1 MKILLPTIILLGSPL
16 IATANPFQ
24 QQGMEEPGYS
34 QVTIIGGLK
43 QTIFEEKEGGGGG
56 GHPVSG
62 SGSDVAPAPYVY
74 GSNPNY
80 LSEKEGG
87 GGGGHPVSGSGSDIA
102 PAPNQYGSNPSYL
115 SEKEGGGGGGH
126 PVSGSGS
133 DISSD
138 FLTIIHLSAPNYA
151 DVIAELEAGELQ
163 LSFGNSLV
171 TFRKIEEQNGQ
182 IILESNHGDLVLIT
196 LVTDRSNETNG
207 RLHIGIGSGL
217 VTLSLQD

>member
-62 SGSDVAPAPYVY
+62 SGSDVAPAPFEYS
-74 GSNPNY
+74 SNPNY

-87 GGGGHPVSGSGSDIA
+87 NGGGHPVSGSGSDIA
-102 PAPNQYGSNPSYL
+102 PASNEYGSNPNYL
-115 SEKEGGGGGGH
+115 SEKEGGGGGGGGH

-138 FLTIIHLSAPNYA
+138 FLTIIHLSTPNYE
-151 DVIAELEAGELQ
+151 DVIAELETGDLQ

-171 TFRKIEEQNGQ
+171 KFQKIEDRNGQ
-182 IILESNHGDLVLIT
+182 IILESNNGDFVLIT
-196 LVTDRSNETNG
+196 RVTDLSNETNG
-207 RLHIGIGSGL
+207 RLHIGSGL